1 MQDKDKE
8 VEKLMNLKELSFFK
22 VFKFFSFDDY
32 LRILDEVEWPS
43 DEKDENSIINAR
55 RYIFSI

>member
-1 MQDKDKE
+1 MQVKDKE

-43 DEKDENSIINAR
+43 DEKDKQHESDD
-55 RYIFSI
+55 F

>member
-32 LRILDEVEWPS
+32 LRILDEVE
-43 DEKDENSIINAR
+43 
-55 RYIFSI
+55 